1 MADKERTTE
10 EIMQDIAREE
20 KLLSQTAEQI
30 GERLKE
36 KLDWR
41 AYVNDAPYWA
51 LGVAAGLGY
60 LASKRLKA
68 RRSPLEQFVNSLTEE
83 VRDARHGLNAATARS
98 GLLRVALVT
107 IATKAAAD
115 WIKHATLP
123 SETTGGTGRGQKK
136 IKI

>member
-10 EIMQDIAREE
+10 DIMQDIAREE
-20 KLLSQTAEQI
+20 KQLSQTAEQI

-68 RRSPLEQFVNSLTEE
+68 RRAPLEQFISSLPEE
-83 VRDARHGLNAATARS
+83 VRDAGNGLNATTARP
-98 GLLRVALVT
+98 GLCRAILMA
-107 IATKAAAD
+107 IATKAVAD

-123 SETTGGTGRGQKK
+123 SGITGDTENRL
-136 IKI
+136 